1 MEQGAQGNDR
11 KMQPEPVNL
20 RTQKRST
27 RNSFSRDGEFVYLG
41 REGLRAFP
49 FFSLLWGQMIS

>member
-1 MEQGAQGNDR
+1 
-11 KMQPEPVNL
+11 MQPEPVNL